1 MNHSFGLAALS
12 VLELTPPGMVSCAA
26 DAGFACVGL
35 RLIPATD
42 EEVRHDIVGDTPL
55 VRETRHR
62 LADTGIAVLDVEIF
76 RLKPDTDVRDYR
88 AALETAARLGA
99 REALVAGNDP
109 DETRLIERFAQFCD
123 LAREFGIAGNLE
135 PMPWTD
141 VKTFADG
148 ARVVEAAGRENA
160 GVLIDALHFDRGGS
174 RIADVASVPPGRL
187 RYLQLCDAPAERPA
201 DVAGLLHQ
209 ARAER
214 LMPGDGGL
222 ELAGLL
228 RAVPSDLPLSLEIPM
243 QSLARTVPAIERARR
258 MLARARTLVAS
269 VDADAGRHAP

>member
-243 QSLARTVPAIERARR
+243 QSLACTVPAIERARR